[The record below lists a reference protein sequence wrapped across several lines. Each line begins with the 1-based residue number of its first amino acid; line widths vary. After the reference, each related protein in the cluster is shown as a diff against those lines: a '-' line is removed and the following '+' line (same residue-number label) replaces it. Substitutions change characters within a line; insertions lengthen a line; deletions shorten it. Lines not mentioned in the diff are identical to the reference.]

1 MDKSDVIKYLS
12 SLPVGTIIA
21 WILVIGAILGV
32 IILGLKKLYKV
43 FEASHKV
50 KEEND
55 ALKKMVKDHE
65 SQLAQISNQ
74 LSDIKE
80 SLDEQDKV
88 EFKRMR
94 HEIVQAGESAVI
106 NKSITIRQLRALE
119 ELYEVYHEER
129 HGNGYVSTLMAKVR
143 NLPVIGRLDDNDE
156 DIE

>member
-32 IILGLKKLYKV
+32 IIFGLKKLYKV
-43 FEASHKV
+43 FEASYKV

-65 SQLAQISNQ
+65 AQLAQISNQ

-80 SLDEQDKV
+80 SLNEQDKV

-94 HEIVQAGESAVI
+94 YEIVQAGESAVI
-106 NKSITIRQLRALE
+106 NNSITIRQLRALE
-119 ELYEVYHEER
+119 ELYEVYHKER

-143 NLPVIGRLDDNDE
+143 NLLVIGRLDDNDE